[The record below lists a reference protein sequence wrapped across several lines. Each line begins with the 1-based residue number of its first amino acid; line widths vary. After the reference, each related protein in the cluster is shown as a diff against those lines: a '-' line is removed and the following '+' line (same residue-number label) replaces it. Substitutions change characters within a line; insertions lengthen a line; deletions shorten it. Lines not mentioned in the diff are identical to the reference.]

1 MEQTQTQQWQEHRA
15 GWVVLHCEHPA
26 IELGTSTPPQA
37 ANPWRSV
44 TQTQKLKGSTYV
56 QIQLDGLV
64 TNDGKGGQ
72 SVLEVSQSSQREHSC
87 KTQGGDLLTCKDELP
102 TSTVVSK
109 DPVL

>member
-1 MEQTQTQQWQEHRA
+1 MEQTQTQQWQEHGA
-15 GWVVLHCEHPA
+15 GWAVLLCEHPA
-26 IELGTSTPPQA
+26 IELGTSSPPQA
-37 ANPWRSV
+37 ATPRRSIV
-44 TQTQKLKGSTYV
+44 QIQQLKGSTYV

-64 TNDGKGGQ
+64 ANDGKGGQ